1 MLTEIK
7 YILSNLH
14 ISGAAI
20 TQKAVILVGNGV
32 LIARCPGKMAANGG
46 SIAF

>member
-7 YILSNLH
+7 FILSNLH

-20 TQKAVILVGNGV
+20 TRKALIAGGNGV
-32 LIARCPGKMAANGG
+32 LSARCPGKMAVSGG
-46 SIAF
+46 SIAY